1 MLIYRY
7 DEQTKEFLYEE
18 EAILDPAE
26 LKYNN
31 KKIYLIPANTTK
43 TKPPKMASYEVALFD
58 EVNQIWV
65 KTPDYRGFYA
75 VNKEMHPVLISAIGA
90 LPEGYIAITQAEA
103 MKILEDEL
111 FYIIQDGKLINNPNY
126 EEDKQKQE
134 EALFNQ
140 NFFNTSLGY
149 VRRKVTMKDGTVR
162 DFLSDILS
170 LLVPGVAIITY
181 NRDLTQNKPVV
192 TEEFLAECKQ
202 QMLADF
208 YGVE

>member
-1 MLIYRY
+1 MLIYKY
-7 DEQTKEFLYEE
+7 DAITKEYIESC
-18 EAILDPAE
+18 EATLDPAE

-31 KKIYLIPANTTK
+31 KKIYLIPANATK
-43 TKPPKMASYEVALFD
+43 TKPPKTASNEVALFD
-58 EVNQIWV
+58 EEKQVWV

-75 VNKEMHPVLISAIGA
+75 VNEEMHPVLISVIGA
-90 LPEGYIAITQAEA
+90 LPDGYIAITQAEA
-103 MKILEDEL
+103 MKMLEDEL

-126 EEDKQKQE
+126 EEDKRKQE

-162 DFLSDILS
+162 DFLSDILA

-181 NRDLTQNKPVV
+181 NRDLTQNKPIV